1 VVRVLREPKAAD
13 CIVPAATW
21 PSIARTADRLGIAP
35 LLHHKL
41 RHAGTHTLL
50 PPEPAAFLK
59 EAHQRSLVR
68 NLRLYAE
75 LAEVLAALSRRGV
88 EALILKGAHLAAAV
102 YADPGARLIRD
113 LDLLVH
119 REALPAAV
127 AALEALGYRSPVGSL
142 QLKVT
147 SHHLPRFMR
156 AGRTA
161 IELHWRLSM
170 DSDDPP
176 GLWERAIQVAAPGI
190 NARVLGPTDLLLHLA
205 LHAARSHR
213 CHMGLRPWH
222 DMALTMQHYA
232 AALDWDLLV
241 RSCRGQDAARP
252 AALAFLLAHDLAG
265 AEPPATLEHRLVAE
279 PVPSGVV
286 AFARARSLTEPT
298 MRSSFSE
305 HAMAFAAGSLRT
317 RLRAGLA
324 RLFPPPPPAAG
335 TRTGRTASWH
345 LLVAY
350 ARRARDLLLGYGGL
364 LLGPLGLGRQRR
376 QDLAAEMTLA
386 SWLSG
391 R

>member
-1 VVRVLREPKAAD
+1 VLSSSIGRLPQT
-13 CIVPAATW
+13 VPTSPRFA
-21 PSIARTADRLGIAP
+21 
-35 LLHHKL
+35 
-41 RHAGTHTLL
+41 
-50 PPEPAAFLK
+50 
-59 EAHQRSLVR
+59 
-68 NLRLYAE
+68 
-75 LAEVLAALSRRGV
+75 LAALSRRGV

-170 DSDDPP
+170 ASDDPP

-190 NARVLGPTDLLLHLA
+190 NARGLGPTDLLLHLA

-232 AALDWDLLV
+232 AALDWDPLV
-241 RSCRGQDAARP
+241 RSCREQDATRP

-265 AEPPATLEHRLVAE
+265 AEPPATLEHHLVAE
-279 PVPSGVV
+279 PIPSGVV
-286 AFARARSLTEPT
+286 ALARARSLTEPT

-317 RLRAGLA
+317 RLRVGLA

-335 TRTGRTASWH
+335 TRSGRTASWR
-345 LLVAY
+345 LLLAY
-350 ARRARDLLLGYGGL
+350 ACRARDLLLGYGGL

-376 QDLAAEMTLA
+376 QSLAAEMTLA

>member
-1 VVRVLREPKAAD
+1 M
-13 CIVPAATW
+13 
-21 PSIARTADRLGIAP
+21 
-35 LLHHKL
+35 
-41 RHAGTHTLL
+41 
-50 PPEPAAFLK
+50 
-59 EAHQRSLVR
+59 R

-75 LAEVLAALSRRGV
+75 LAEVLAALSWRGV
-88 EALILKGAHLAAAV
+88 EALILKGAHLAATV

-113 LDLLVH
+113 LDLLVR

-147 SHHLPRFMR
+147 SHHLPRYMR

-190 NARVLGPTDLLLHLA
+190 NARGLGPTDLLLHLA

-241 RSCRGQDAARP
+241 RSCREQDATRP

-265 AEPPATLEHRLVAE
+265 AEPPATLEHHLVAE
-279 PVPSGVV
+279 PILSGVV
-286 AFARARSLTEPT
+286 ALARARSLTEPT
-298 MRSSFSE
+298 MRSSSRS
-305 HAMAFAAGSLRT
+305 MRW
-317 RLRAGLA
+317 RL
-324 RLFPPPPPAAG
+324 
-335 TRTGRTASWH
+335 
-345 LLVAY
+345 
-350 ARRARDLLLGYGGL
+350 RRARCAHGSGSASPASSHRRRPRP
-364 LLGPLGLGRQRR
+364 GPAPAGPPHGTCWWPMPAVPETCCSGTAASSWARSASDGRAVRPLPPR
-376 QDLAAEMTLA
+376 
-386 SWLSG
+386 
-391 R
+391 

>member
-1 VVRVLREPKAAD
+1 
-13 CIVPAATW
+13 
-21 PSIARTADRLGIAP
+21 
-35 LLHHKL
+35 
-41 RHAGTHTLL
+41 
-50 PPEPAAFLK
+50 
-59 EAHQRSLVR
+59 VR

-127 AALEALGYRSPVGSL
+127 AALEALGYHCPVGSL

-170 DSDDPP
+170 ASDDPP

-190 NARVLGPTDLLLHLA
+190 NARGLGPTDLLLHLA

-232 AALDWDLLV
+232 AALDWDPLV
-241 RSCRGQDAARP
+241 RSCREQDATRP

-265 AEPPATLEHRLVAE
+265 AEPPATLEHHLVAE
-279 PVPSGVV
+279 PIPSGVV
-286 AFARARSLTEPT
+286 ALARARSLTEPT

-317 RLRAGLA
+317 RLRVGLA

-335 TRTGRTASWH
+335 TRSGRTASWR
-345 LLVAY
+345 LLLAY
-350 ARRARDLLLGYGGL
+350 ACRARDLLLGYGGL

-376 QDLAAEMTLA
+376 QSLAAEMTLA